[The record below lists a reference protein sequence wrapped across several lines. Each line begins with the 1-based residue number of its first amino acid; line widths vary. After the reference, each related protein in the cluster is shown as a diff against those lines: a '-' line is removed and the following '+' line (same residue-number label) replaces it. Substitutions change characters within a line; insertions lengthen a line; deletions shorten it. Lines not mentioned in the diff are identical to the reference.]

1 MAKHHSNEQIP
12 EASIARDHEQRDLS
26 NRMLA
31 YSLVGL
37 VVLTGGAIV
46 AMALYLGAYRAS
58 AARSAAPPLPVGPAQ
73 TIPPEP
79 RLENTPAE
87 VRTAYEADLAVIM
100 NGYGWLERD
109 ASVARI
115 PVERAKQIIAR
126 EGLPAGSGAGVPE
139 TETERD

>member
-12 EASIARDHEQRDLS
+12 ESSIARDHEQRDLS

-37 VVLTGGAIV
+37 VVLTGGAILV
-46 AMALYLGAYRAS
+46 MAMYFGAYRAS
-58 AARSAAPPLPVGPAQ
+58 AERNAAPPPAVGPAQ

-87 VRTAYEADLAVIM
+87 VRTAYETDLEFIM
-100 NGYGWLERD
+100 NSYGWLERD

-126 EGLPAGSGAGVPE
+126 AGLPAGPGQGSADS
-139 TETERD
+139 ETERD